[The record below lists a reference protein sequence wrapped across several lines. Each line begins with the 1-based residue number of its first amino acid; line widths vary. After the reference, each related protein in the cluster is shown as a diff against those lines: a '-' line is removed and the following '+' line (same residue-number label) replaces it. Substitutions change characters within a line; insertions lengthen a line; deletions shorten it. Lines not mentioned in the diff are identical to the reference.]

1 MAARPGVKRRRIG
14 IAVALAAVACGLAV
28 HLGAADT
35 AASDIAGDA
44 LYVVAM
50 WGGLVALFPRL
61 SSWPIGA
68 IVVAWS
74 VGVEL
79 FQLTG
84 LPVAWAGE
92 WPPIVLVFG
101 TVFDARDLLVYA
113 VTGAV
118 LATTDAAVRRALG
131 RRAASAAA

>member
-1 MAARPGVKRRRIG
+1 MKRRFLG
-14 IAVALAAVACGLAV
+14 IAVALAAVICGLAV

-44 LYVVAM
+44 LYVVAV
-50 WGGLVALFPRL
+50 WGGLVALLPRL
-61 SSWPIGA
+61 SSWLIGA
-68 IVVAWS
+68 IVIAWS

-113 VTGAV
+113 VAGLV
-118 LATTDAAVRRALG
+118 LAVTDAAVRRALG
-131 RRAASAAA
+131 RRRAAVSAAA

>member
-1 MAARPGVKRRRIG
+1 
-14 IAVALAAVACGLAV
+14 V

-44 LYVVAM
+44 LYVVAV
-50 WGGLVALFPRL
+50 WGGLVALFPRA
-61 SSWPIGA
+61 SSWLIGA

-113 VTGAV
+113 VTGLV
-118 LATTDAAVRRALG
+118 LAVTDAAVRRAVG
-131 RRAASAAA
+131 WRRAGVSAAA

>member
-1 MAARPGVKRRRIG
+1 VRRRLLG
-14 IAVALAAVACGLAV
+14 AAVAVLAVICGLAV

-44 LYVVAM
+44 LYVVAV
-50 WGGLVALFPRL
+50 WGGLVALFPRA
-61 SSWPIGA
+61 SSWLIGA

-79 FQLTG
+79 FQLTE

-113 VTGAV
+113 VTGLV
-118 LATTDAAVRRALG
+118 LAVTDAAVRRAVG
-131 RRAASAAA
+131 WRRAGVSAAA

>member
-1 MAARPGVKRRRIG
+1 MKRRLAG
-14 IAVALAAVACGLAV
+14 VAVALAAVICGLAV

-44 LYVVAM
+44 LYVVAV
-50 WGGLVALFPRL
+50 WGGLIALLPRL
-61 SSWPIGA
+61 SSWVIGA
-68 IVVAWS
+68 IVVAWA

-101 TVFDARDLLVYA
+101 TVFDARDLFVYA
-113 VTGAV
+113 VTGVALSV
-118 LATTDAAVRRALG
+118 TDAAVRSVIAR
-131 RRAASAAA
+131 RRAAVSAAA

>member
-1 MAARPGVKRRRIG
+1 MRRRLLG
-14 IAVALAAVACGLAV
+14 VAVVLVAVASGLAV
-28 HLGAADT
+28 HVGAADT

-44 LYVVAM
+44 LYVIAA
-50 WGGLVALFPRL
+50 WGGLVALFPRW
-61 SSWPIGA
+61 SSWLVGE
-68 IVVAWS
+68 IVLVWC

-84 LPVAWAGE
+84 LPVRWAGE

-113 VTGAV
+113 VTALVIAG
-118 LATTDAAVRRALG
+118 TDAAVRRP
-131 RRAASAAA
+131 RRRRLSD

>member
-1 MAARPGVKRRRIG
+1 MRRRVLG
-14 IAVALAAVACGLAV
+14 IAVALVAVATGLVV

-44 LYVVAM
+44 LYVVAV
-50 WGGLVALFPRL
+50 WGGLVALFPWW
-61 SSWPIGA
+61 SSWLTAG
-68 IVVAWS
+68 IVLTWCA
-74 VGVEL
+74 GVEL

-84 LPVAWAGE
+84 LPVRWAGE

-113 VTGAV
+113 ATA
-118 LATTDAAVRRALG
+118 LALAGVDAIVRG
-131 RRAASAAA
+131 RRRPEASATA

>member
-1 MAARPGVKRRRIG
+1 MKRRLLG
-14 IAVALAAVACGLAV
+14 VAVALAAVACGLAV

-44 LYVVAM
+44 LYVVAV
-50 WGGLVALFPRL
+50 WGGLVALCPRL
-61 SSWPIGA
+61 SSWLIGA

-118 LATTDAAVRRALG
+118 LTVTDAGVRSALA
-131 RRAASAAA
+131 RHRAAVSAAA

>member
-1 MAARPGVKRRRIG
+1 MRRRLLG
-14 IAVALAAVACGLAV
+14 AAVAVLAVICGLAV

-35 AASDIAGDA
+35 AASDITGDA
-44 LYVVAM
+44 LYVVAV
-50 WGGLVALFPRL
+50 WGGLVALLPRL
-61 SSWPIGA
+61 SSWLIGA
-68 IVVAWS
+68 IVIAWS

-101 TVFDARDLLVYA
+101 TVFDGRDLLVYG
-113 VTGAV
+113 VTGAALFV
-118 LATTDAAVRRALG
+118 MDATVRGSISRRRAT
-131 RRAASAAA
+131 SATV